1 MADNAKDN
9 RTEFAENA
17 QTEVKKE
24 KKVQKDKV
32 KACKTPNEILELA
45 KNEGIELDEEQLEQI
60 SGGDWGVDSRYITC
74 DECHSNVT
82 VTEQDFAKH
91 YVVCPKCNSVYNI

>member
-1 MADNAKDN
+1 MESKDLTN
-9 RTEFAENA
+9 E
-17 QTEVKKE
+17 
-24 KKVQKDKV
+24 QKDKV

-82 VTEQDFAKH
+82 VTEQDCAKH